1 MPQNVGGFGRA
12 GRTAAGYGEKPAP
25 VSCELP
31 RRPTMSSSQP
41 STAPEPHTPTNIHG
55 LDNVLMGGFV
65 HAGFDVRSSAS
76 PVNG

>member
-1 MPQNVGGFGRA
+1 
-12 GRTAAGYGEKPAP
+12 
-25 VSCELP
+25 
-31 RRPTMSSSQP
+31 MSSSQP